1 MFFLTGFYRQQ
12 LHRKRHVGND
22 VVVVVF
28 CEGDDP
34 FNPEVLTSNY
44 NHVFILVRPVPDDPM
59 GEGAKGEERKK
70 GFSHAQKKKK
80 KKKAENVQRI
90 IESVTRLSEASSL
103 FVRTFLRTGS
113 FLLTKFDLGC

>member
-1 MFFLTGFYRQQ
+1 MFMFFLTGFYRQQ

-80 KKKAENVQRI
+80 KKKKKKRPKTSNALSSQSRVCPRRQAFS
-90 IESVTRLSEASSL
+90 SVHSCGRARS
-103 FVRTFLRTGS
+103 
-113 FLLTKFDLGC
+113 C

>member
-1 MFFLTGFYRQQ
+1 VVCVLLTFCLFVSQQ

-44 NHVFILVRPVPDDPM
+44 NHVFLLVRPVPDDPS
-59 GEGAKGEERKK
+59 GWPLLL
-70 GFSHAQKKKK
+70 Q
-80 KKKAENVQRI
+80 
-90 IESVTRLSEASSL
+90 RLSFMSL
-103 FVRTFLRTGS
+103 FVIEGFIHL
-113 FLLTKFDLGC
+113 FLLLF